1 MDGIIIIDKPKKL
14 TSHDVVDIA
23 RKSIGTK
30 RIGHIGTLDPN
41 ATGVLV
47 LCVGRATKLVKY
59 FTGHRKTYCGR
70 FIVGEEYDTDDTT
83 GKLTNKLDASNIKES
98 ELREVIENFAGKQ
111 LQTPPNYSAI
121 KHEGRKLYE
130 LARRDIKLPNVE
142 PREIEVLDISNI
154 KILSM
159 GEKIV
164 YELEIEVTKGT
175 YIRAIARDVGRKL
188 GNFGCLDELRRTAIN
203 LFKIEESFS
212 IEQLKNNEVEIMN
225 PFDYLDLPRIYV
237 DERVTAYIE
246 NGRFLDLDLFPE
258 KTDTIIYSNEGNVLA
273 IYYYDEIKN
282 LMRMSVKWC

>member
-59 FTGHRKTYCGR
+59 FTGQRKTYCGR

-175 YIRAIARDVGRKL
+175 YIRAIARDVGKKL